1 MSYKLLTPGPV
12 QVHPE
17 TLKASAE
24 PVISHRGPEFRRL
37 YKEVTA
43 KLEELSNAEEALV
56 YAGSGTTAVD
66 AMAWSLV
73 KPGDTVLVVITGE
86 FGHRL
91 ANTLEERGAKVEKL
105 ESQPGHPVPP
115 EEISETL
122 RKTKPQY
129 LAIVSN
135 ETSTGLSYRNLQ
147 EITREANSQG
157 AKVIVDAVSGFPVEP
172 LNIEEWG
179 IYAAATCSHKALA
192 APPGLAINLLSREAA
207 TDLEENPPRN
217 LPPSINLA
225 RNHEF
230 YKEKTETP
238 YTPPVTLLKS
248 LNTALNQ
255 IQSKT
260 LETYIQEH
268 IEKAEILYSEL
279 PKTGYEPLV
288 TDENYRSRTVTAFKT
303 PPGTTSAE
311 VTKYLLQNGYRIAQ
325 GMGNLKHRTIR
336 IGVMGAVDAED
347 IRKVVDLLHKITLVH
362 K

>member
-1 MSYKLLTPGPV
+1 MNHKLLTPGPV

-24 PVISHRGPEFRRL
+24 PVISHRGPEFRQL
-37 YKEVTA
+37 YKEVTE

-73 KPGDTVLVVITGE
+73 KPGNTVLVVVTGE

-91 ANTLEERGAKVEKL
+91 ANTLEERGAKIEKL
-105 ESQPGHPVPP
+105 ESPPGHPVPP

-122 RKTKPQY
+122 RRTKPQY

-135 ETSTGLSYRNLQ
+135 ETSTGLSYRNLK
-147 EITREANSQG
+147 EITNEANSQG

-207 TDLEENPPRN
+207 RDLEENPPRN

-225 RNHEF
+225 RNHKF
-230 YKEKTETP
+230 YKEKT
-238 YTPPVTLLKS
+238 
-248 LNTALNQ
+248 
-255 IQSKT
+255 
-260 LETYIQEH
+260 
-268 IEKAEILYSEL
+268 
-279 PKTGYEPLV
+279 
-288 TDENYRSRTVTAFKT
+288 
-303 PPGTTSAE
+303 
-311 VTKYLLQNGYRIAQ
+311 
-325 GMGNLKHRTIR
+325 
-336 IGVMGAVDAED
+336 
-347 IRKVVDLLHKITLVH
+347 
-362 K
+362 